1 LARSN
6 AALLALRERVGLPA
20 NELGLGLRLDDA
32 AKVAQDRPQRAL
44 DPATGAIALAEG
56 GLKRVYES

>member
-1 LARSN
+1 MAFPYI
-6 AALLALRERVGLPA
+6 LLAIAIVA
-20 NELGLGLRLDDA
+20 GLGLRLDDA

-44 DPATGAIALAEG
+44 DPATDAIALAEG